1 MKRQPTKSEKILGNH
16 ISISDERLISKM
28 YHELVKQNN
37 KNTKQPD

>member
-16 ISISDERLISKM
+16 ISISDERLISM